1 MSLAKPGILHGL
13 FFFFWN
19 FTTLLMKLV
28 PLKLPVFKLV
38 KIESQWNEITCL
50 NNKWFSK
57 ELNRS
62 SLSLEQ
68 AAQLNFR
75 ICILNHFFVWVDG
88 LHSHPYVYVCILV
101 NNHTELA
108 ACLKVKSGLM
118 EQISLH
124 WFN

>member
-1 MSLAKPGILHGL
+1 
-13 FFFFWN
+13 
-19 FTTLLMKLV
+19 MKLV

-88 LHSHPYVYVCILV
+88 LHSHPYVYVCISC
-101 NNHTELA
+101 E
-108 ACLKVKSGLM
+108 
-118 EQISLH
+118 
-124 WFN
+124 